1 METVVVATTERELA
15 GGRARPGRL
24 GVRRVDVVAP
34 GADRRLALAAVEDEW
49 EAERLTA
56 TLRAEG
62 TLAVTRPGGGA
73 RLDAWMRSTRPIT
86 FGARLSVC
94 FAWSEHDRAGVP
106 GVIELA

>member
-15 GGRARPGRL
+15 GVRARLGEL

-34 GADRRLALAAVEDEW
+34 GAARGWARAAGDEGGG
-49 EAERLTA
+49 AERLPA
-56 TLRAEG
+56 PLRAGG
-62 TLAVTRPGGGA
+62 TWGVPRPGGGA

-94 FAWSEHDRAGVP
+94 FAWSE
-106 GVIELA
+106 